1 MTRDDGSLTELG
13 RQLIEEPSWKG
24 RAKAAE
30 RLGGMF
36 CTGAL
41 STAERALAEQFFR
54 LTAFDEEIL
63 VRRVLAE
70 SLKRAEALSRETLLA
85 FAADQAEVAAPLIE
99 HSPLFEESD
108 LLRILEIRSV
118 AHRFALARR
127 FRVVE
132 SICGMLLATGDEAL
146 TLTLLRNRGAAIG
159 EEQLWR
165 LVATPPLR
173 PRIVEA
179 LLRRRPLPPRI
190 LAASLDLC
198 AGFSFA
204 APPPQWRAL
213 GETALRGMLPSPAGG
228 RSAAGSDG
236 MLAHGERGRKHTL
249 CARPKAA

>member
-13 RQLIEEPSWKG
+13 RQLIEESSWKC

-30 RLGGMF
+30 RLGEIF

-99 HSPLFEESD
+99 HSPLLEESD
-108 LLRILEIRSV
+108 LLQILEVRSA

-127 FRVVE
+127 FRIAE
-132 SICGMLLATGDEAL
+132 PICGMLLATDDEAL
-146 TLTLLRNRGAAIG
+146 MLTLLRNRGAAIG

-198 AGFSFA
+198 AGFSFS

-213 GETALRGMLPSPAGG
+213 GETALHGLLPSPAGRQPG
-228 RSAAGSDG
+228 AGSDG
-236 MLAHGERGRKHTL
+236 MLARRESGRKHSL
-249 CARPKAA
+249 YSRPKAA